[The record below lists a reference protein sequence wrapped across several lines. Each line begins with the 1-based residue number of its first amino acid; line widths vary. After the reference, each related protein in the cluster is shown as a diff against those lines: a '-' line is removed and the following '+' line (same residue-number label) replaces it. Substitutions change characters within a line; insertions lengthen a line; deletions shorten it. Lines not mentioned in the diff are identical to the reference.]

1 MNNTPEQLRAEAE
14 RIQAYLEITAS
25 DDPNELV
32 ARLSDLNV
40 YLARTGRMLAEAS
53 CIRDRA
59 VAAVYASRAEVIERM
74 PATVA
79 RRFVDSQTAD
89 ENELVVW
96 LDRLNRTCTH
106 QSENLRTQI
115 SFAKQQLELTRK
127 GY

>member
-1 MNNTPEQLRAEAE
+1 MNTAEQLRAEAE
-14 RIQAYLEITAS
+14 RIQAYLEITVS
-25 DDPNELV
+25 DDPNELI

-53 CIRDRA
+53 CLRDRA
-59 VAAVYASRAEVIERM
+59 VTAVYASQTETIGRM

-79 RRFVDSQTAD
+79 RRFVEAQTAD
-89 ENELVVW
+89 ENELVTW
-96 LDRLNRTCTH
+96 LDRLNRACTH

>member
-1 MNNTPEQLRAEAE
+1 METTEQLRDEAK

-32 ARLSDLNV
+32 ARLSELNV
-40 YLARTGRMLAEAS
+40 YLARTGRMLAEAA

-59 VAAVYASRAEVIERM
+59 VAAVYAEEAKAIFRM

-79 RRFVDSQTAD
+79 RRFVESQTAD
-89 ENELVVW
+89 ENELVTW
-96 LDRLNRTCTH
+96 LDRLNRACTH

>member
-1 MNNTPEQLRAEAE
+1 METPEQLRAEAE

-25 DDPNELV
+25 DDPNEMV

-79 RRFVDSQTAD
+79 RRFVESQTAD
-89 ENELVVW
+89 QNALVVW

-115 SFAKQQLELTRK
+115 SFTKQQLELTRK

>member
-1 MNNTPEQLRAEAE
+1 MEKHEQLRAEAE
-14 RIQAYLEITAS
+14 RIQAYLEITVS

-59 VAAVYASRAEVIERM
+59 VAAVYAEEARAIVKM

-79 RRFVDSQTAD
+79 RRFVESQTAD
-89 ENELVVW
+89 ENALVTW
-96 LDRLNRTCTH
+96 LDRLNRACTH